1 MATVNDLISG
11 SLRLA
16 NILGEGQTASGEQ
29 AANALTTL
37 NDMIQAWNLDGLMLY
52 GTTAS
57 TGTLVV
63 GQDTYTVGSGGNFTF
78 DRPVRISSM
87 YQTYQGVSIPII
99 ETSYEEYSLITLK
112 TQTSPIQ
119 RFYVYVNTAPLGT
132 LIFWPVPS
140 SANVIT
146 VTDDRVIAEF
156 SSISTTLTFPP
167 GYNRALRAN
176 LAMELCPEYGKE
188 PSPSLVKM
196 ASESKADVRKANWT
210 QTASEFDDALVGK
223 PSGIA
228 AFYSGY

>member
-1 MATVNDLISG
+1 MATVQDLISG

-37 NDMIQAWNLDGLMLY
+37 NDMITAWNLDGLMLY

-57 TGTLVV
+57 TGTLVA
-63 GQDTYTVGSGGNFTF
+63 GQDTYTVGTGGQFNF
-78 DRPVRISSM
+78 DRPVRITSM
-87 YQTYQGVSIPII
+87 YQVYQGISFQIA
-99 ETSYEEYSLITLK
+99 ETSYEEYSQITLK
-112 TQTSPIQ
+112 TLQQPIT

-132 LIFWPVPS
+132 LIFWPVPN
-140 SANVIT
+140 SANVVT
-146 VTDDRVIAEF
+146 MTDDRVISEF
-156 SSISTTLTFPP
+156 ASLATTLTFPP

-196 ASESKADVRKANWT
+196 AAESKSDIRKANWT
-210 QTASEFDDALVGK
+210 QTAAEFDSSLIGA
-223 PSGIA
+223 PSGLA
-228 AFYSGY
+228 GFLSGY